1 MKTHNPAKRS
11 SLFLMEL
18 MIAILFFSLA
28 SAVCV
33 QLFVKSHLLTR
44 EAAELNQAVSQAQSA
59 AEVIRT
65 TDCSSSAVSEFL
77 PDAVVDT
84 HGFRLYYDSEWDFCK
99 KKDAKYLLRADLS
112 FQPQMLYSHIEVTDI
127 RGKDCIYELDVN
139 RYLSLAR

>member
-1 MKTHNPAKRS
+1 
-11 SLFLMEL
+11 MEL

-44 EAAELNQAVSQAQSA
+44 EAADLNQAVSQAQSA

-65 TDCSSSAVSEFL
+65 TYCSSSAVSEFL

-84 HGFRLYYDSEWDFCK
+84 HGFRLYYDSEWNFCK
-99 KKDAKYLLRADLS
+99 KEDAKYLLRADLS

>member
-44 EAAELNQAVSQAQSA
+44 EAADLNQAVSQAQSA

-65 TDCSSSAVSEFL
+65 TDCSSSAVREFL

-84 HGFRLYYDSEWDFCK
+84 HGFRLYYDSEWNFCK
-99 KKDAKYLLRADLS
+99 KEDAKYLLRADLS

>member
-44 EAAELNQAVSQAQSA
+44 EAADLNQAVSQAQSA

-65 TDCSSSAVSEFL
+65 TAVPPQSANFCPTPLLTLMASGSTMIVSG
-77 PDAVVDT
+77 T
-84 HGFRLYYDSEWDFCK
+84 S
-99 KKDAKYLLRADLS
+99 AKRKMPNTCFGRICLFSR
-112 FQPQMLYSHIEVTDI
+112 
-127 RGKDCIYELDVN
+127 RCCIPT
-139 RYLSLAR
+139 